1 MAVKNVSHRN
11 YDWKPRSLRFGHWR
25 EGGGQVAFAGDSRK
39 RGRRSAGL
47 LHGHDR
53 ESAFSVL
60 VHLYHQR
67 AKVQLEVDGVRVHG
81 RFEAPDDAVARLPFH
96 PRPYRDGSIPSPTR
110 ARAYLRWREG
120 RIRFLAECHISHK
133 ERDGPWALGAP
144 HAVEADTKRLL
155 PRASPPEGWFFRP
168 GRMTEGPFSK
178 RAAIHDISM
187 TGVGL
192 MVPGKWPIE
201 FFRDPRVIGA
211 LEVPSRKGLTLPL
224 NVVHTFDHASGTIIG
239 ASFSMVGLYGIRRL
253 GRWISNL

>member
-25 EGGGQVAFAGDSRK
+25 EGGGQVAFAGDSRN

-67 AKVQLEVDGVRVHG
+67 SKVQVEVDEVRIHG
-81 RFEAPDDAVARLPFH
+81 QFDAPDDATARMPFH
-96 PRPYRDGSIPSPTR
+96 PRPYRDGSSPTPTR
-110 ARAYLRWREG
+110 SRAYLRWREG
-120 RIRFLAECHISHK
+120 RLRFLAECHISQK
-133 ERDGPWALGAP
+133 KGEDRWMLGAP
-144 HAVEADTKRLL
+144 YAVEADTKRLL
-155 PRASPPEGWFFRP
+155 PRVRPPQGWFFRP
-168 GRMTEGPFSK
+168 GRMTEGPFSR
-178 RAAIHDISM
+178 RAVVHDISM

-192 MVPGKWPIE
+192 LVPGQWPIK
-201 FFRDPRVIGA
+201 FFRDTRVVGA
-211 LEVPSRKGLTLPL
+211 LERPSSKSLTVPL
-224 NVVHTFDHASGTIIG
+224 NVVHTIEHPSGTIIG

-253 GRWISNL
+253 GRWISDL